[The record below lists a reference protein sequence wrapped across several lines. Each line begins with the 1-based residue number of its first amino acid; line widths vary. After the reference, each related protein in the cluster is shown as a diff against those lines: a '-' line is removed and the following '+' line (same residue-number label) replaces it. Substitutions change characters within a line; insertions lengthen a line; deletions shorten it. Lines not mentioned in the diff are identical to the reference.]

1 MENPGRETIRGM
13 LLVFLG
19 IAIGSVPGAI
29 KIDELRR
36 EVAASTADA
45 AKQIAYLKQTSLGW
59 QQMNKECT
67 KIMENDAAQL
77 YRDRMRAENGW
88 H

>member
-1 MENPGRETIRGM
+1 MENPANRTVRAV

-19 IAIGSVPGAI
+19 VAIGLVPGAI

-36 EVAASTADA
+36 EVATNTADA

-59 QQMNKECT
+59 QQMNEECT

-77 YRDRMRAENGW
+77 YRDRIRAENVGR
-88 H
+88 